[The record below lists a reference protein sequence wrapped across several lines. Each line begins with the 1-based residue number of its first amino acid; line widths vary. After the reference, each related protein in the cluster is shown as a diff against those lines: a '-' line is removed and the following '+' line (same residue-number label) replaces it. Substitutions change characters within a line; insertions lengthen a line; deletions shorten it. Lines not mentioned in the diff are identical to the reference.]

1 MFRTRTAPTI
11 GASTIEERQGR
22 LKIGVPEEAAW
33 RRGFISDDE
42 LRERGEL
49 LFKSGYGVY
58 LLGLLDGWGRA
69 S

>member
-1 MFRTRTAPTI
+1 MQVCGGYGIRMPAARH
-11 GASTIEERQGR
+11 G

-49 LFKSGYGVY
+49 LIKSGYGVY

>member
-1 MFRTRTAPTI
+1 MTLGRSIHCLMRATSR
-11 GASTIEERQGR
+11 TIEERQG

-49 LFKSGYGVY
+49 LFKSVYGV
-58 LLGLLDGWGRA
+58 
-69 S
+69 